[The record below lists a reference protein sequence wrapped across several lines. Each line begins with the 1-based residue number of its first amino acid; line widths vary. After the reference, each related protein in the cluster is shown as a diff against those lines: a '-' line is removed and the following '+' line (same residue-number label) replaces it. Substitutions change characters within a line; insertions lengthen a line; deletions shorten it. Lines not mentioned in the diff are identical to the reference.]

1 MNQVAKTKLPS
12 SEFWRYS
19 LRLYGHENVKDACL
33 NLQSRYDININILL
47 FICYLAQTG
56 RGQISKH
63 ELQTIIDELQP
74 WHQGITQGLRNL
86 RQLLKHIKDKD
97 WANDLRKEI
106 LEDELTS
113 EQLEQ
118 LLIGHLYSAPIIPRR
133 PKSHKIH
140 DCISN
145 FHLYFTLLNIDLTEQ
160 DYALLQQL
168 LNQAFP
174 GAVTQHL
181 DQLSISF

>member
-1 MNQVAKTKLPS
+1 MTKLPS

-19 LRLYGHENVKDACL
+19 LKFYGNETVKDVCL
-33 NLQSRYDININILL
+33 TLQSQYDINVNILL

-56 RGQISKH
+56 RGQIPKPV
-63 ELQTIIDELQP
+63 LQTIIDEIQQ
-74 WHQGITQGLRNL
+74 WHQGITKGLRNL
-86 RQLLKHIKDKD
+86 RQQLKQIKDKD
-97 WANDLRKEI
+97 WASDLRKEI
-106 LEDELTS
+106 LDDELIS
-113 EQLEQ
+113 EQIEQ
-118 LLIGHLYSAPIIPRR
+118 LIIGHHYSAPVIARR

-145 FHLYFTLLNIDLTEQ
+145 FHLYFTLLEIDLTEQ

-174 GAVTQHL
+174 GAVSHHL